1 MAASFTLRNITDSS
15 VDVRIVPDSAY
26 ARYRVFVVNDD
37 TGVTIHDTTYNIS
50 RTTTKTF
57 SGLDPETNY
66 RVNVGYTNNSGT
78 EPRCDGYCGAQYFT
92 TDEEEVTY
100 YVKLVYN
107 ANGGGGAPTSTTHQD
122 TDTSVGC
129 TIPSIEPTRSGYTF
143 LGWST
148 SSTATSASYQPG
160 TKYNFS
166 STKTSISNPQSY
178 TLYAV
183 WKQNTYYAK
192 LSYNANGGS
201 GAPNSTTKNSTSQT
215 ISFTISSTKPTRSGF
230 TFLGWSTSSSATSA
244 TYDPGDSISIRS
256 TSTSSS
262 SPTTVTLY
270 AVWGIV
276 YTVKITYNA
285 NGGSGAPSTQTFTGS
300 DSLVE
305 VTLSDTEPTKSGAV
319 FLGWAIISDATDATY
334 YPGDSYFFTGS
345 TGTTSYTLYAVW
357 MQNEY
362 RVSISYVTDH
372 GESYTDYY
380 VDDDSN
386 VPVTMPTLSA
396 EGYIFLGWSTTVPA
410 STATY
415 LPGETYNFTGNVNS
429 YKNYTLYAVWQV
441 IYSLTIQYNANGGSG
456 APGSETF
463 TDTDEAIA
471 VSISPTMPVREG
483 YIFLGWSFNQAATSS
498 DWAAGGT
505 YYNWEGSPTV
515 AKIYTLY
522 AVWVLETKTG
532 VVNITGKVYRPY
544 IYHNGWGKYIP
555 YTAHNGWKTTK
566 EK

>member
-1 MAASFTLRNITDSS
+1 MAASFTLRNITTNS
-15 VDVRIVPDSAY
+15 VGVRIVPDSAY
-26 ARYRVFVVNDD
+26 ARYRIFVINDD
-37 TGVTIHDTTYNIS
+37 SGATIYDTTYNIS
-50 RTTTKTF
+50 STSTKTF
-57 SGLDPETNY
+57 SGLSPGTNY
-66 RVNVGYTNNSGT
+66 RVNVGYTNNTGT
-78 EPRCDGYCGAQYFT
+78 APRVDGYCGAQYFT

-129 TIPSIEPTRSGYTF
+129 TITSIKPTRSGYTF

-201 GAPNSTTKNSTSQT
+201 GAPSSTTKNSTSQT

-270 AVWGIV
+270 AVWGTV
-276 YTVKITYNA
+276 YTVKISYNA

-305 VTLSDTEPTKSGAV
+305 VTLSDTEPTKSGYIFMGWATTSDPSWDEAEYFPGDTITLTGSTSTTTYTLYACWYQESYTV
-319 FLGWAIISDATDATY
+319 KITFVPMDGNDPYTEFFYDTDTNVPVKMPILTQDGLEFLGWAKS
-334 YPGDSYFFTGS
+334 
-345 TGTTSYTLYAVW
+345 
-357 MQNEY
+357 
-362 RVSISYVTDH
+362 
-372 GESYTDYY
+372 
-380 VDDDSN
+380 
-386 VPVTMPTLSA
+386 
-396 EGYIFLGWSTTVPA
+396 
-410 STATY
+410 STATSPTY
-415 LPGETYNFTGNVNS
+415 SPGSSYNFTGSADVPEE
-429 YKNYTLYAVWQV
+429 YTLYAVWQTV
-441 IYSLTIQYNANGGSG
+441 YYVQITFNANGGSG
-456 APGSETF
+456 APDAQMYSSV
-463 TDTDEAIA
+463 DNP
-471 VSISPTMPVREG
+471 VSCKFPSDIPIREG
-483 YIFLGWSFNQAATSS
+483 YTFLGWAYSSTATSPS
-498 DWAAGGT
+498 YQAGGT
-505 YYNWEGSPTV
+505 HKLEGT
-515 AKIYTLY
+515 AQYTFY